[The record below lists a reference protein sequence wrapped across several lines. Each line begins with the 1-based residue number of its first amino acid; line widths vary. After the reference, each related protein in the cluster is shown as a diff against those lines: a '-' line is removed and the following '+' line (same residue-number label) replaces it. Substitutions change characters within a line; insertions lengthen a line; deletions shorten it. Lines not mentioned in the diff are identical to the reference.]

1 LSSLLKLFNYINKQ
15 KNFSTKFLIQTQI
28 NKMKENK
35 TRKLKFIKKLLII
48 LNRKETKL
56 IFLFLYFIISTNNI
70 NKLTLLI
77 SMLIN
82 KVILQR
88 LIIKYKVSPIKQIF
102 IYLIVYKLVNLYV
115 INFLLIHSD
124 NTEYLILYNNIY
136 IKGLN
141 YLVENYGELIAY
153 AVGVK
158 LSSIYLKISP
168 TEPTFFFY
176 FGLGVGPSLDLTV
189 HQESYVSPV
198 DSNFKNYVL
207 LTVEKVE
214 DHINFLK
221 DMVPFHHK
229 HYKISKMTNMEN
241 NITVISGDAP
251 TNINVVNI
259 HSPLE
264 SGDLFFNVV
273 NIFDIFYIIFL
284 SILFCFYYY
293 KINKID

>member
-1 LSSLLKLFNYINKQ
+1 
-15 KNFSTKFLIQTQI
+15 
-28 NKMKENK
+28 MKRNK
-35 TRKLKFIKKLLII
+35 TRILKFIKKLLSI
-48 LNRKETKL
+48 LIRKETKL
-56 IFLFLYFIISTNNI
+56 IFLFLYFIISTDNI

-77 SMLIN
+77 TMLIN
-82 KVILQR
+82 KLILQR
-88 LIIKYKVSPIKQIF
+88 LFKKYKVSPLRKILT
-102 IYLIVYKLVNLYV
+102 YLLVFKVVNFYV
-115 INFLLIHSD
+115 ISFCQGNMDS
-124 NTEYLILYNNIY
+124 TEYLILYNNIY
-136 IKGLN
+136 IKGLDF
-141 YLVENYGELIAY
+141 LVVNYGELIAY

-168 TEPTFFFY
+168 TEPTFFFH
-176 FGLGVGPSLDLTV
+176 FGLGVGPSLDLIV

-214 DHINFLK
+214 DHIDFLK

-259 HSPLE
+259 HCPLE
-264 SGDLFFNVV
+264 S
-273 NIFDIFYIIFL
+273 
-284 SILFCFYYY
+284 
-293 KINKID
+293 